1 MHGYLD
7 SAIDALR
14 ERGVQSS
21 VLSDGMRAKI
31 VQAAWAEASDRAD
44 SFRPVFHPMR
54 WLVVAGVVPVV
65 LVVVA
70 SILPIPRDG
79 SASRPGPAFVGA
91 EKVGGTVVFTIA
103 DGRDPHH
110 VVKSTDAARFNQAAS
125 QGVAHG
131 RFLDRVNSGPVVV
144 FYRID

>member
-1 MHGYLD
+1 MNGYLD
-7 SAIDALR
+7 SAIDALK
-14 ERGVQSS
+14 ERGAQSS
-21 VLSDGMRAKI
+21 GLSLGMRAKI

-44 SFRPVFHPMR
+44 SFRPAFHPLR
-54 WLVVAGVVPVV
+54 WLVIAGVIPVV

-79 SASRPGPAFVGA
+79 SSSRPGPAFVGA
-91 EKVGGTVVFTIA
+91 EKIGGAVVFTIA
-103 DGRDPHH
+103 DGRDRHH
-110 VVKSTDAARFNQAAS
+110 VVKSTDAARFNRSAS
-125 QGVAHG
+125 QNVTDG